1 MSAIYKAINAV
12 MQEVGYAQKTGKVS
26 GNYAS
31 YSFAGEADLLAAI
44 RPAMVTHGLM
54 ILPGEVIDWRQSQYT
69 TNKGSQMN
77 RSDLIMRYRLV
88 HTSGESIDLT
98 TLGCGT
104 DSGDKDPAKAMTI
117 AFKYALRQAFAIETG
132 DDPDKESHE
141 PIQATPQ
148 ISQPRPQRNP
158 RPQRTQ
164 DALSQ
169 IEAEPPAPIPSP
181 PLPKADYNDM
191 YLPDDTVAQMLYW
204 RARAQ
209 GVPLDKAYGPLQQK
223 MLEHVNKL
231 IDKGLI
237 SVPKKAAHYRLY
249 PALQA
254 RVMIQTNKD
263 AAQGESAD
271 YSLDD
276 AKIYIEGEAK

>member
-1 MSAIYKAINAV
+1 MQRTKAAGLGGKDMWKKYPRQMLRARVISEGVRAICPGVTAGFYTPE
-12 MQEVGYAQKTGKVS
+12 EV
-26 GNYAS
+26 
-31 YSFAGEADLLAAI
+31 ADFPQT
-44 RPAMVTHGLM
+44 R
-54 ILPGEVIDWRQSQYT
+54 GEVSIEALPS
-69 TNKGSQMN
+69 G
-77 RSDLIMRYRLV
+77 IEEEGERY
-88 HTSGESIDLT
+88 
-98 TLGCGT
+98 
-104 DSGDKDPAKAMTI
+104 
-117 AFKYALRQAFAIETG
+117 IE
-132 DDPDKESHE
+132 
-141 PIQATPQ
+141 
-148 ISQPRPQRNP
+148 
-158 RPQRTQ
+158 
-164 DALSQ
+164 

-209 GVPLDKAYGPLQQK
+209 GVPLDKAYGPLVLAMKQ
-223 MLEHVNKL
+223 HVDKL

-254 RVMIQTNKD
+254 RVMIQANQD
-263 AAQGESAD
+263 VAQGESAD